1 MTNAVQQKLV
11 EWTRLKAEM
20 EQFLLT
26 GEVIDNCQM
35 EKAIAKLS
43 ENILL
48 AEARML
54 EVSSMN
60 IWSLVY

>member
-11 EWTRLKAEM
+11 EWTRLKSEM

-26 GEVIDNCQM
+26 GEVVDNCQM

-54 EVSSMN
+54 EVSPMN
-60 IWSLVY
+60 T

>member
-20 EQFLLT
+20 EQFLMT

-35 EKAIAKLS
+35 EKAISKLS

-48 AEARML
+48 AEARIL
-54 EVSSMN
+54 EVSLMD
-60 IWSLVY
+60 IEF

>member
-20 EQFLLT
+20 EQFLMT
-26 GEVIDNCQM
+26 GEVIDNRQM

-48 AEARML
+48 AEARIL
-54 EVSSMN
+54 EVSLMD
-60 IWSLVY
+60 IEF